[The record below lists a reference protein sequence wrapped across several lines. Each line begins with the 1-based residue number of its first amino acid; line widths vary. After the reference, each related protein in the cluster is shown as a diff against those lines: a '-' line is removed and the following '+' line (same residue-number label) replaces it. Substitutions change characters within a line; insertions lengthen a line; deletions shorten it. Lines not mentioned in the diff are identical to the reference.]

1 MAKHYLSEE
10 QVKQALHIGS
20 FRELSKDKIM
30 EFVSLIPNMDKEVAM
45 SIINQFP
52 TYADSAKTMVEQMN
66 AMCENILADN
76 KDSRQLAVSAYYKIL
91 ESLQN
96 RLENPQISDSERKDI
111 TETMIDIAEKIA
123 AKDTENKQ
131 FLTGLFK
138 YGSMLIGGV
147 VVIGAAILGV
157 QVKGTQIP
165 SLNKA

>member
-1 MAKHYLSEE
+1 MAKNYLSEE
-10 QVKQALHIGS
+10 QVKQALHVKS

-30 EFVSLIPNMDKEVAM
+30 EFVSLIPNMDKDVAI

-52 TYADSAKTMVEQMN
+52 AYANSAKTMVEQMN
-66 AMCENILADN
+66 AMCVNILADN
-76 KDSRQLAVSAYYKIL
+76 KDSRQSVVSAYYKIL

-96 RLENPQISDSERKDI
+96 RLENQQLPESERKNI
-111 TETMIDIAEKIA
+111 TETMIDIADKIA

-157 QVKGTQIP
+157 QVKGTQLP
-165 SLNKA
+165 SLNRA